1 MKRIY
6 LFVVAMLILMTAI
19 IACTKEGDSIL
30 NVEEESLES
39 MVWNA
44 MSYEEFF
51 EKISEM
57 DIQLDEENLIY
68 INYEWNSAEKTFK
81 LLSIEEKEPDFFV
94 LDFKPNIETKGNK
107 EINKEI
113 KDYQV
118 VCDLGED
125 SWEESCNG
133 KFSCGKLIAKCLDE
147 GGCATMCNNTM
158 AYNPESKT
166 FYLLANN
173 LE

>member
-19 IACTKEGDSIL
+19 IACTKEGNPIL
-30 NVEEESLES
+30 NIEEESLEL
-39 MVWNA
+39 MVGKA

-51 EKISEM
+51 ENISEM
-57 DIQLDEENLIY
+57 DIQLEEENLIF
-68 INYEWNSAEKTFK
+68 INYQWNAKEETFT
-81 LLSIEEKEPDFFV
+81 LLGFEEKEPDFFV
-94 LDFKPNIETKGNK
+94 LDFILDLETKGNT
-107 EINKEI
+107 EMT
-113 KDYQV
+113 DPYQV

-125 SWEESCNG
+125 SWDEYCSG
-133 KFSCGKLIAKCLDE
+133 KFSCGKLIAKCLDA

-166 FYLLANN
+166 FYLLANDQ
-173 LE
+173 E